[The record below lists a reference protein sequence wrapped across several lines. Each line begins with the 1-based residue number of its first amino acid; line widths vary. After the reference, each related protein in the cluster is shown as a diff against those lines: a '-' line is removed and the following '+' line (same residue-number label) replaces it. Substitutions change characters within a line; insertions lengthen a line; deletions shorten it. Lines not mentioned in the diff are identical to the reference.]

1 MLTIRR
7 SNRIYKEAGSQ
18 PKSRWEASHHTVL
31 VPESIREF
39 FRCKILRPLLRLLRG
54 GVTPRRL
61 AWSLALG
68 IVIGINP
75 SVGITTVLV
84 VMLAWA
90 FGLNQIASQIGAHA
104 MTPIHLL
111 LFVPFIQLGVHLF
124 HTNRLPLTRQQIEHL
139 SHHPWRLIRDIWI
152 WEWHALVVW
161 GLVAAIAMPILA
173 VYLRRALVLLMRRHR
188 TLFRS
193 RPALR

>member
-1 MLTIRR
+1 M
-7 SNRIYKEAGSQ
+7 
-18 PKSRWEASHHTVL
+18 
-31 VPESIREF
+31 PESVREF
-39 FRCKILRPLLRLLRG
+39 VRCRLLRPLLRQLRG

-104 MTPIHLL
+104 IAPLHLL
-111 LFVPFIQLGVHLF
+111 LFIPFIELGVHLF
-124 HTNRLPLTRQQIEHL
+124 HTRRLPLSRQQIEHL
-139 SHHPWRLIRDIWI
+139 SHHPLLLVRDIWQ
-152 WEWHALVVW
+152 WEWHALIVW
-161 GLVAAIAMPILA
+161 GFVAAITMPLLA
-173 VYLRRALVLLMRRHR
+173 RYIRRALVLLMRRHR
-188 TLFRS
+188 TLVRS
-193 RPALR
+193 RPALH